1 MPHCIVLSLRGVC
14 VYVSSL
20 AAGIHQPQHV
30 GAFSHGF
37 SVLEMFVVANR
48 IDCEQNESTDGVWW
62 WHQPSELSH
71 QPHVAIAISI
81 SKYTT
86 HKHLITSFQIK
97 RSTTKTEKTRDNDV
111 NRIRNVCSITKLAQ
125 MKKEAKESDKQTLL

>member
-1 MPHCIVLSLRGVC
+1 MGSAAAQSATLYCTFVTWCVC

-48 IDCEQNESTDGVWW
+48 IYCEQNESTDGVWW

-86 HKHLITSFQIK
+86 HKHLITFFFKLSGAQRRRRKHEIM
-97 RSTTKTEKTRDNDV
+97 T
-111 NRIRNVCSITKLAQ
+111 SIGFEMCVRLQNWHK
-125 MKKEAKESDKQTLL
+125 